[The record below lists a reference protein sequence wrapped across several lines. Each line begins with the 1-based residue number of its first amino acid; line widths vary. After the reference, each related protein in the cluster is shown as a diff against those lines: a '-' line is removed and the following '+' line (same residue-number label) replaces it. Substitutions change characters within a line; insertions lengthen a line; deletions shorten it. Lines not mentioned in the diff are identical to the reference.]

1 MTALR
6 CDDVAVP
13 PTPRRNGDPRRGDTA
28 PVLVRQIVA
37 LRELAGATVAGG
49 DAGLDRPVED
59 VVVSSGRFSVDRP
72 PPSRSLVVMDAS
84 GLRSDT
90 YQVDVALRAAHDAG
104 ASALLLCEPSARV
117 ALATTRLANKFQ
129 LPLIVMP
136 EGDPLV
142 VCDALRRVVR
152 APFMVRG
159 DVLLQAV
166 ARLRR
171 TASTGGLPATLQ
183 ALVETLGGPTALVGL
198 EGTVVAGDP
207 VAAPGD
213 THDLLEVPMA
223 ARSGEYVRLAQPI
236 SLAPRERPTFWLVC
250 LLHNPTTAWQ
260 TVAADVLDLASW
272 SVAVRLVADRLQR
285 ERDARFRLGVLNAVV
300 AAQERPEPAL
310 LEQLGVLGWQVDG
323 WCTGVSLQATGDVD
337 PLRVLTLTEEL
348 QRQLATH
355 GVRGPLVERPD
366 GWTMW
371 TVHRKEPPPASY
383 RDVVDALTAASQS
396 FVGSVSRLRLHVGV
410 GRPYEGLGGLR
421 SSLTEAKEAVTIA
434 QAAGGSVAV
443 QHIDDMGIRRILL
456 GWYASDTFAEFAH
469 ALLAPLLQVD
479 HNGELAATLEAYL
492 DRESSATLA
501 AADLGVHRNTV
512 LNRVERLRSLLTVDL
527 DDPDERLAVQ
537 LACRVAKLKAELA
550 E

>member
-1 MTALR
+1 
-6 CDDVAVP
+6 
-13 PTPRRNGDPRRGDTA
+13 
-28 PVLVRQIVA
+28 
-37 LRELAGATVAGG
+37 
-49 DAGLDRPVED
+49 
-59 VVVSSGRFSVDRP
+59 
-72 PPSRSLVVMDAS
+72 
-84 GLRSDT
+84 
-90 YQVDVALRAAHDAG
+90 
-104 ASALLLCEPSARV
+104 
-117 ALATTRLANKFQ
+117 
-129 LPLIVMP
+129 
-136 EGDPLV
+136 
-142 VCDALRRVVR
+142 
-152 APFMVRG
+152 
-159 DVLLQAV
+159 
-166 ARLRR
+166 
-171 TASTGGLPATLQ
+171 
-183 ALVETLGGPTALVGL
+183 
-198 EGTVVAGDP
+198 
-207 VAAPGD
+207 
-213 THDLLEVPMA
+213 
-223 ARSGEYVRLAQPI
+223 
-236 SLAPRERPTFWLVC
+236 
-250 LLHNPTTAWQ
+250 
-260 TVAADVLDLASW
+260 
-272 SVAVRLVADRLQR
+272 
-285 ERDARFRLGVLNAVV
+285 
-300 AAQERPEPAL
+300 
-310 LEQLGVLGWQVDG
+310 
-323 WCTGVSLQATGDVD
+323 
-337 PLRVLTLTEEL
+337 
-348 QRQLATH
+348 
-355 GVRGPLVERPD
+355 
-366 GWTMW
+366 MW